1 MATTNP
7 ASWLFVLGDESIWI
21 MHAADGATYV
31 YGPGELQQCFQFS
44 SESARDAYQVSMT
57 ERLLIDGWILYGADR
72 DRRSGGERRTV
83 PRDTPDRR
91 APRGDRPRDDTP

>member
-21 MHAADGATYV
+21 MHGADGATNV

-44 SESARDAYQVSMT
+44 SESARDAYHVSMT
-57 ERLLIDGWILYGADR
+57 ERLLGDGWVLYGADH
-72 DRRSGGERRTV
+72 DRRSGGERRTAS
-83 PRDTPDRR
+83 RDTRDRR
-91 APRGDRPRDDTP
+91 LPRGDRQRDDTR